1 MPIERITI
9 GSPFGLLLGWQR
21 VSLAIMWLAI
31 VGCGS
36 REFYPVSGKVVAP
49 DGAALVELAGTL
61 IVFES
66 ADGRV
71 SSQGSIEADG
81 GFRMGT
87 LASADGMRPGAYR
100 VLIAPPRSVDG
111 DEDLGKATEAPTRIV
126 APRYH
131 SFATSGWEVTVE
143 PKPNAFMFTAERATG
158 DRKQ

>member
-9 GSPFGLLLGWQR
+9 GSPFGLLLDWQR

-87 LASADGMRPGAYR
+87 LASADGMRPGVYR

-111 DEDLGKATEAPTRIV
+111 DEDLGKATEAPKRIV

-143 PKPNAFMFTAERATG
+143 PKPNAFTFTAERATG

>member
-1 MPIERITI
+1 MPSETITT
-9 GSPFGLLLGWQR
+9 GKPFSLLLDWRG
-21 VSLAIMWLAI
+21 VSLAMMCLAV

-36 REFYPVSGKVVAP
+36 REFYPVRGTVVGP
-49 DGAALVELAGTL
+49 DGTALVELAGTL

-71 SSQGSIEADG
+71 SSQGSIDADG

-87 LASADGMRPGAYR
+87 LASADGMKPGAYR
-100 VLIAPPRSVDG
+100 VLIAPPVPVDG
-111 DEDLGKATEAPTRIV
+111 DEGLGKAAVAPARIV

-143 PKPNAFMFTAERATG
+143 PKQNMFTFMADRATA

>member
-1 MPIERITI
+1 M
-9 GSPFGLLLGWQR
+9 GSPFRLLLDWQR
-21 VSLAIMWLAI
+21 VSLAIMCLAV

-36 REFYPVSGKVVAP
+36 REFYPVSGTVVAP

-66 ADGRV
+66 VDGRV

-87 LASADGMRPGAYR
+87 LASADGMKPGAYR
-100 VLIAPPRSVDG
+100 VLIAPPRSVNG
-111 DEDLGKATEAPTRIV
+111 DEDLGKTTEAPKRIV

-143 PKPNAFMFTAERATG
+143 PKPNAFTFTAERATG

>member
-87 LASADGMRPGAYR
+87 LASADGMRPGVYR

-143 PKPNAFMFTAERATG
+143 PKPNAFTFTAERATG